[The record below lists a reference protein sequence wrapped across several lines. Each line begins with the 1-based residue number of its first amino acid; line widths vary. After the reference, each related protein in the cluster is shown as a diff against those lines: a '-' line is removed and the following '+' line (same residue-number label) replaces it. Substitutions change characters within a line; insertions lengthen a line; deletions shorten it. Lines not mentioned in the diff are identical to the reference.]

1 MVNQEK
7 LQKEILGLLR
17 EEVKDLWE
25 QEDEEFLENIAADIA
40 REKVLSAD
48 SDNPAEHE
56 RNLLHLSATLQGEV
70 AKKRLRINRKGK
82 ELFVRVLAVIIKTV
96 ALSALGVA

>member
-1 MVNQEK
+1 MANRKK
-7 LQKEILGLLR
+7 LQKEILGLLK

-25 QEDEEFLENIAADIA
+25 QEDEEFLKQLSFDLA
-40 REKVLSAD
+40 REKILSAT

-56 RNLLHLSATLQGEV
+56 QNLLHLAATLQGEV
-70 AKKRLRINRKGK
+70 TKKRLRLNKKGK
-82 ELFVRVLAVIIKTV
+82 ELFVRVLAVIVKTV